1 MLLILNRWRR
11 TPLTPALTRRLHTQ
25 RIYIQT
31 SYSVNEIIYNI
42 KGPNILQL
50 HKGIYLEKYKCS
62 KSNYIYIYGKMFFK
76 EVLLYL
82 FDQKYSDF
90 VFFVK
95 YYWTL

>member
-1 MLLILNRWRR
+1 MSPKLKHASDFK
-11 TPLTPALTRRLHTQ
+11 PLEKNTFDTSADTH

-42 KGPNILQL
+42 KGPYILQL
-50 HKGIYLEKYKCS
+50 HTGIYLEKYKCS
-62 KSNYIYIYGKMFFK
+62 KSNYIYGKMFFK

-90 VFFVK
+90 FFFFL
-95 YYWTL
+95 YII